1 MPSTATWNYVGSPNA
16 VTPNTVINPPVEN
29 GVQRAGTAASP
40 NYYLITTF
48 VSNGN
53 LTVNPA
59 VVGGS
64 PQDTYVTVSVSGD
77 IGNSTSSNPT
87 IIVPPYVHLKIYFT
101 GNFQT
106 KAENIINTSGY
117 AGNLQFY
124 AISPPPNS
132 NVQQTIDLNSGGG
145 SDSGFS
151 AVFFAPSANFTING
165 APDITGAIVCKNFY
179 ANGNVHWHY
188 DRRLDTE
195 GTAVDYRI
203 VSYVEDIR

>member
-1 MPSTATWNYVGSPNA
+1 MVAYPKAM
-16 VTPNTVINPPVEN
+16 TPITLTNPPVVN
-29 GVQRAGTAASP
+29 GVPRAGTASSP

-48 VSNGN
+48 VNNGS
-53 LTVNPA
+53 LVVNPA
-59 VVGGS
+59 VINGS
-64 PQDTYVTVSVSGD
+64 PQETYVTLSVNGD
-77 IGNSTSSNPT
+77 IGSSTSSQPSVT
-87 IIVPPYVHLKIYFT
+87 VPAYVHLKVYFT

-124 AISPPPNS
+124 AITPTDPT
-132 NVQQTIDLNSGGG
+132 VQQTIDLNSGGG
-145 SDSGFS
+145 SNSGFS
-151 AVFFAPSANFTING
+151 AVFYAPSANFTING

-195 GTAVDYRI
+195 GAAVDYRI